1 LNRCEIGETEEA
13 VVNVFGDKMQ
23 VIRPPKNW
31 RCEFDKYQQEYAQAE
46 DKVAFN
52 AGYVEG
58 GK

>member
-31 RCEFDKYQQEYAQAE
+31 RCEYDQYLQEYAQAE
-46 DKVAFN
+46 DKIAFN
-52 AGYVEG
+52 AGHARGE
-58 GK
+58 K